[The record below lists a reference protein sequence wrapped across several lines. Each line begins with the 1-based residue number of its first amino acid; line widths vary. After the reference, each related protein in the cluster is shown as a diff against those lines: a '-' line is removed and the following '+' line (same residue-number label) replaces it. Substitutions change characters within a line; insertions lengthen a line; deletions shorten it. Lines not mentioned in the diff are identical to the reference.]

1 MLYALLWHIP
11 KNKYM
16 KSVIIYNLN
25 KFVHVAPEAVAGC
38 YSIKK
43 IVLFNKI
50 HRNVENYVSFS
61 EQNLQ
66 NSRKYTLYFGGV
78 FRIQSNIYDGTFCE
92 SLQIKAVNQFRKK
105 VPLYKF
111 DRVLHSPLHL
121 KSHITVGTYLQMQI
135 LQVRYYTNLSRNM
148 F

>member
-1 MLYALLWHIP
+1 MWGIMLVSVNKTYKIP
-11 KNKYM
+11 
-16 KSVIIYNLN
+16 
-25 KFVHVAPEAVAGC
+25 
-38 YSIKK
+38 
-43 IVLFNKI
+43 
-50 HRNVENYVSFS
+50 EN
-61 EQNLQ
+61 
-66 NSRKYTLYFGGV
+66 TLYFGGV

-121 KSHITVGTYLQMQI
+121 KPHITEGTYLQMQI
-135 LQVRYYTNLSRNM
+135 LQVRYYTNLPRNM